1 MLRYSFYLL
10 LLLSAVSALALDERR
25 ARIIAVINEEL
36 AEVTRLSQQRNN
48 RDPELL
54 LRVAELHLE
63 KARLTREDENEKFL
77 DLPVEKR
84 RTVNENQY
92 YAGSIR
98 SFQNANQYATAV
110 TKSFPSYREI
120 ADVYYILAFNARELK
135 NYKDSD
141 KYFALARKK
150 APKGSKTEK
159 KAKLAL
165 ADSYFNKAKFS
176 KAIPLYESALAGLNE
191 SWWTKDAF
199 NLAWSY
205 YRVKNYSKAISLMHE
220 IHRRSGDSKYI
231 NMKYFVERDLVSFYV
246 DAKRTND
253 AVEWYRAQGIDYSSH
268 LIKIIKVQTAQGKFT
283 QAEQLL
289 AEAAKIQ
296 TSPDKRI
303 EVLFLQLE
311 LSDKY
316 NKIPSH
322 LKAAIELTDSLLKG
336 SLNSDQIK
344 ILDYQ
349 ISKKAAETQKA
360 AASPI
365 YKDVK
370 KTRLSR
376 TRQAISYFG
385 LLAKIKPQATAEPI
399 FFQGET
405 SYAAEQLSESMGY
418 YLRAFEA
425 AKNEKNNKI
434 KAQAVEGMLATLGNQ
449 GLSPKQAEQFYV
461 PVYTAYLKEEPNSA
475 RAKIIRQKLFK
486 VYIDRKDFKNAEQVL
501 SDYAQLHPED
511 FKSQEVM
518 LASLMDDARNKK
530 DFNRFKGFIVQINE
544 GKYKV
549 SKKYGEALRQMMTK
563 IQIEDAQ
570 SALDKGDKAFAL
582 KSYIRIYENP
592 ESTVRAKANA
602 AYNLAALYYEANDLT
617 ESYKWG
623 AAALNEMNDAEVKQ
637 FSASFLAIGT
647 NLFLRQR
654 FQQSADLNTRTL
666 AKLCKQ
672 GDASKNTAFKNAS
685 FLWLAEGLIEKT
697 EEVLNIG
704 TKCGIDIQTLNEVRI
719 ELAKEYQKLSRWES
733 LEAILPSV
741 VASKS
746 QAPLAIIY
754 LESLR
759 RSYAGLGDSQR
770 AMSLGSQILEIYRSA
785 KAKNQDI
792 PVEALDIIALGLMPK
807 LEQKQSQLDS
817 IVLSFPEDTFN
828 NQVKRKLAILDS
840 LTGDVNEIQKT
851 GSGKGIVRAYKLL
864 INSYEKF
871 ASELSRFT
879 PEGKSEDYVA
889 SFKKAMS
896 GVWTPILQT
905 ALKRRQ
911 EVKELIVSNNILSD
925 DNNEMLSPQGTN
937 LVAQFRLQQNLILMD
952 RGGAQ

>member
-1 MLRYSFYLL
+1 MLITIVGH
-10 LLLSAVSALALDERR
+10 SADDRR
-25 ARIIAVINEEL
+25 SRIISVINEEL
-36 AEVTRLSQQRNN
+36 AEVTRLSQQRSN

-63 KARLTREDENEKFL
+63 KARLTREEENEKFL
-77 DLPVEKR
+77 EIPAEKR
-84 RTVNENQY
+84 RSVNESQY
-92 YAGSIR
+92 YAGSTR

-110 TKSFPSYREI
+110 TKSFPSYKDI

-135 NYKDSD
+135 NYKESD

-165 ADSYFNKAKFS
+165 ADSYFNKAQFA
-176 KAIPLYESALAGLNE
+176 KAIPLYESALSGLSNE

-205 YRVKNYSKAISLMHE
+205 YRVNSHSKAINLMHD
-220 IHRRSGDSKYI
+220 IHKRSNDSRYI
-231 NMKYFVERDLVSFYV
+231 NMKYFVERDLVNFYV

-253 AVEWYRAQGIDYSSH
+253 AVAWYQAQGIDYSSH
-268 LIKIIKVQTAQGKFT
+268 LVKIIKVQIAQGKFT

-289 AEAAKIQ
+289 VEASKLR
-296 TSPDKRI
+296 TSQDQRVEI
-303 EVLFLQLE
+303 LFLQLE
-311 LSDKY
+311 LFDKY

-322 LKAAIELTDSLLKG
+322 LKASMELTEIFPKG
-336 SLNSDQIK
+336 ILNSDQIK
-344 ILDYQ
+344 VLEYQ

-365 YKDVK
+365 YRDVK
-370 KTRLSR
+370 KTRVTR
-376 TRQAISYFG
+376 TKQAISYFG
-385 LLAKIKPQATAEPI
+385 LMAKLKPQATAEPI

-405 SYAAEQLSESMGY
+405 SYSAEDLTGSMAF
-418 YLRAFEA
+418 YLKAFEA
-425 AKNEKNNKI
+425 SKKENNQKI
-434 KAQAVEGMLATLGNQ
+434 ANQSMEGMLSILGNKS
-449 GLSPKQAEQFYV
+449 LSPAKADQFYV
-461 PVYTAYLKEEPNSA
+461 PVYTLYLKEDAKSA

-486 VYIDRKDFKNAEQVL
+486 VYLDRKDFKNAEQVL
-501 SDYAQLHPED
+501 SDYASIYPED
-511 FKSQEVM
+511 SKTQEVM
-518 LASLMDDARNKK
+518 LAGLMDDARNKK
-530 DFNRFKGFIVQINE
+530 DFNRFKGFINQINE

-549 SKKYGEALRQMMTK
+549 TPKYSEALRQMMTK

-570 SALDKGDKAFAL
+570 NALDKGDKATAL

-617 ESYKWG
+617 ESYRWG
-623 AAALNEMNDAEVKQ
+623 ESALNEMNDAEVKQ
-637 FSASFLAIGT
+637 FSTSFLAIST

-672 GDASKNTAFKNAS
+672 GDASKVTAFKNAG
-685 FLWLAEGLIEKT
+685 FLWLAEGMIEKA
-697 EEVLNIG
+697 EEVLRIG
-704 TKCGIDIQTLNEVRI
+704 TKCGIDIQALNEVRI
-719 ELAKEYQKLSRWES
+719 ELAKEYLKQSRWES
-733 LEAILPSV
+733 LENVLAPV
-741 VASKS
+741 VTSKA
-746 QAPLAIIY
+746 QAPQALVY
-754 LESLR
+754 LEALR
-759 RSYAGLGDSQR
+759 RSYAGLGDSQK
-770 AMSLGSQILEIYRSA
+770 AIALGSQILEIYRSA

-807 LEQKQSQLDS
+807 LEQKQSQLNS
-817 IVLSFPEDTFN
+817 IVLNFPEDNFN

-840 LTGDVNEIQKT
+840 LTADVNEIQKT
-851 GSGKGIVRAYKLL
+851 GSGKGIVRAYKIL
-864 INSYEKF
+864 INSYELF
-871 ASELSRFT
+871 ALELSRFT
-879 PEGKSEDYVA
+879 PEGKSEDYVT
-889 SFKKAMS
+889 SFRKAMS

-911 EVKELIVSNNILSD
+911 EVKSLIVSNNILSD
-925 DNNEMLSPQGTN
+925 DNSEMLSPQGAQF
-937 LVAQFRLQQNLILMD
+937 VAQFRLQQNLVLMD

>member
-1 MLRYSFYLL
+1 MLKASF
-10 LLLSAVSALALDERR
+10 LSILFFLSFLSQASDERR

-36 AEVTRLSQQRNN
+36 SEVTRLSQQRNN
-48 RDPELL
+48 KDPELL

-63 KARLTREDENEKFL
+63 KARLTREEENEKYL
-77 DLPVEKR
+77 EIPADKR
-84 RTVNENQY
+84 RGINENQY
-92 YAGSIR
+92 YAGSTR

-110 TKSFPSYREI
+110 TKSFPNYREI

-150 APKGSKTEK
+150 APRGSKTEK

-176 KAIPLYESALAGLNE
+176 QAIPLYESALAGLNE

-205 YRVKNYSKAISLMHE
+205 YRVKNYNKAIGLMHE
-220 IHRRSGDSKYI
+220 IHKRSNDSRYI
-231 NMKYFVERDLVSFYV
+231 NMKYFVERDLVTFYV
-246 DAKRTND
+246 DAKRTNE
-253 AVEWYRAQGIDYSSH
+253 AVAWYRAQGIDYSSH

-289 AEAAKIQ
+289 VEATKIQ
-296 TSPDKRI
+296 TSQDQRI
-303 EVLFLQLE
+303 DVLFLQLE
-311 LSDKY
+311 LFDKY

-322 LKAAIELTDSLLKG
+322 LKAASELAELATKG
-336 SLNSDQIK
+336 ALNSDQIK

-349 ISKKAAETQKA
+349 VSKKAAETQKA
-360 AASPI
+360 AASST

-385 LLAKIKPQATAEPI
+385 LIIKIKPQATAEPI

-405 SYAAEQLSESMGY
+405 AYAADELADSIAY
-418 YLRAFEA
+418 YMRAFEA
-425 AKNEKNNKI
+425 GKKENNQKI
-434 KAQAVEGMLATLGNQ
+434 SNQAMEGMLATLGNK
-449 GLSPKQAEQFYV
+449 GFSPKAADQFYV
-461 PVYTAYLKEEPNSA
+461 PVYSTYLKEDPKSA
-475 RAKIIRQKLFK
+475 RAKLIRQKLFR
-486 VYIDRKDFKNAEQVL
+486 VYVDRKDYKNAEQVL
-501 SDYAQLHPED
+501 SEYAVIYPDD
-511 FKSQEVM
+511 FKTQEVM
-518 LASLMDDARNKK
+518 LASLMDDARSKK
-530 DFNRFKGFIVQINE
+530 DFVRFKGFIVQINE

-549 SKKYGEALRQMMTK
+549 SKKYGDALRQMMTK

-570 SALDKGDKAFAL
+570 NALDKGDKAFAL
-582 KSYIRIYENP
+582 KSYIRIYENT
-592 ESTVRAKANA
+592 ESTPRAKANA

-623 AAALNEMNDAEVKQ
+623 ASAISQMNDAEVKQ
-637 FSASFLAIGT
+637 FSSSFLAIGT

-685 FLWLAEGLIEKT
+685 FLWLAEGMIEKT

-704 TKCGIDIQTLNEVRI
+704 LKCGIDIQTLNEVRI
-719 ELAKEYQKLSRWES
+719 ELAKEYMKLSRWES
-733 LEAILPSV
+733 LENILSPVTS
-741 VASKS
+741 SKS
-746 QAPLAIIY
+746 QAPLALVY
-754 LESLR
+754 LEALR
-759 RSYAGLGDSQR
+759 RSY
-770 AMSLGSQILEIYRSA
+770 MSLGDRQKAMQLGGQVLDIYRNA

-807 LEQKQSQLDS
+807 LEQKQAQLNS
-817 IVLSFPEDTFN
+817 IVLSFPEDNFN
-828 NQVKRKLAILDS
+828 TQVKRKLGILDS

-851 GSGKGIVRAYKLL
+851 GSGKGIVRAYKIL
-864 INSYEKF
+864 INSYEAF
-871 ASELSRFT
+871 AQELSRFS
-879 PEGKSEDYVA
+879 PEGKSDDYVT

-911 EVKELIVSNNILSD
+911 EVKGLIVSNNILSE
-925 DNNEMLSPQGTN
+925 DNNEMLAPQGSN
-937 LVAQFRLQQNLILMD
+937 IIAQYRLQQNLVLMD